1 MNNLRKKIGAF
12 TLIELLVVIAI
23 IAILA
28 AMLLPALARAKARA
42 QRINCTSN
50 LKQIGIAFKTFAL
63 DNTDRYP
70 MLVPAGE
77 GGPPQQSVLGGL
89 VKGPVKLHSNR
100 PQATYMYQIFGV
112 MSNELSTP
120 KVVICPSEDQ
130 NSAHSNFFMGSAVT
144 LPQSRQGISDDNTFT
159 DVNVSYFVGVD
170 AIDANPQMFLA
181 GDRNIVGQGPGV
193 AILPNPVP
201 NNGYGGGNNGQYC
214 SVALGTNFQGNVVT
228 PAWTDKLHQKNGNV
242 LICDGSVQQL
252 SSSRMRDALRVTG
265 DINTAAADVASN
277 PPNPNTVMF
286 PDHT

>member
-63 DNTDRYP
+63 DNNDRYP
-70 MLVPAGE
+70 MLVPQGE

-89 VKGPVKLHSNR
+89 VGGPGKMHSNL
-100 PQATYMYQIFGV
+100 PNATYMYQIFGV

-120 KVVICPSEDQ
+120 KVVVCPSEDQ
-130 NSAHSNFFMGSAVT
+130 NSAHSNFFMGAQAT
-144 LPQSRQGISDDNTFT
+144 LPVSPATGSDGPTFS
-159 DVNVSYFVGVD
+159 DLNISYFIGVD
-170 AIDANPQMFLA
+170 AVDQNPQMFLA
-181 GDRNIVGQGPGV
+181 GDRNIVGNGPGLP
-193 AILPNPVP
+193 ALPNPIP
-201 NNGYGGGNNGQYC
+201 NQGYGGGSANYQ
-214 SVALGTNFQGNVVT
+214 SVAMGTNFNANIVT

-242 LICDGSVQQL
+242 LICDGSVQQF

-265 DINTAAADVASN
+265 DINTAPAAVASA
-277 PPNPNTVMF
+277 PPNPNVLLF
-286 PDHT
+286 PNHN